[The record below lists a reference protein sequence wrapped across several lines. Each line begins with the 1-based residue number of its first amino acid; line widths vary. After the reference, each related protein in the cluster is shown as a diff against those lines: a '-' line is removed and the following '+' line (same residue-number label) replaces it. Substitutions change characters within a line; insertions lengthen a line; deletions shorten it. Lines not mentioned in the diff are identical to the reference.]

1 MPNETVRCV
10 LAALHSYTHTTWIR
24 VWGSGSLVTCGVK
37 MMSLHHGWGWQ
48 PPQTAFHIH
57 IRHMQCVWAHW
68 HAVHWHTSAVL
79 HSFTHTTWLRFWV
92 GVALV
97 KPTTSYF
104 WFLVTFHHN
113 RICGLAVAFKNY
125 FLRCLPALLKIIP
138 KTGDVCKLHPNAN
151 NVIRPPPPIP
161 PPWCNDSTCIYSLVT
176 NQAMQSH
183 RDNTH
188 AWNCIAWFLPWV
200 DFHVKIVR
208 HTMHDAMIFIL
219 FSVAAQYWPSP
230 SPNLVE
236 IVRPLARPFSQR
248 HMP

>member
-1 MPNETVRCV
+1 VPNETVRCV

-37 MMSLHHGWGWQ
+37 MMSLRHGWGWQ

-79 HSFTHTTWLRFWV
+79 HSFTHPTWLRFWV

-113 RICGLAVAFKNY
+113 LDLWSCCRLQELFFEMSSRASKNNPQNG
-125 FLRCLPALLKIIP
+125 RRWRAAP
-138 KTGDVCKLHPNAN
+138 KC
-151 NVIRPPPPIP
+151 
-161 PPWCNDSTCIYSLVT
+161 
-176 NQAMQSH
+176 Q
-183 RDNTH
+183 
-188 AWNCIAWFLPWV
+188 
-200 DFHVKIVR
+200 
-208 HTMHDAMIFIL
+208 
-219 FSVAAQYWPSP
+219 
-230 SPNLVE
+230 
-236 IVRPLARPFSQR
+236 
-248 HMP
+248 